1 MKCALILPVAGAV
14 FALALTPALAK
25 QPRDH
30 ARYANPYAYTE
41 PGPQWNGPDPSFGNR
56 AGINGA
62 RTYGR
67 CVEDLGYGRYEYC
80 D

>member
-1 MKCALILPVAGAV
+1 MKLALVPCAAAAV
-14 FALALTPALAK
+14 FALAMTPALAK
-25 QPRDH
+25 PAH
-30 ARYANPYAYTE
+30 GGYAEPYAYGQ
-41 PGPQWNGPDPSFGNR
+41 PYGPQWHGSDPSFGNR

-62 RTYGR
+62 RVYGR